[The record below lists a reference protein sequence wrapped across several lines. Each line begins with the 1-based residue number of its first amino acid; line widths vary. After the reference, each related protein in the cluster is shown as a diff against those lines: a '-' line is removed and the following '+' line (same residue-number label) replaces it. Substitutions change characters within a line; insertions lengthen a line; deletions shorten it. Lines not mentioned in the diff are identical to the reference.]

1 MATHKDGTIPQLSES
16 DQRDITR
23 LVISAGQR
31 LLQHGAES
39 TLVADVTSRLGLAL
53 GVESVEVS
61 LSASSMV
68 ISTRHQGSCITTTR
82 RCQDSGINMQIV
94 TDIQRI
100 CILTERGQLDRH
112 DVHHKL
118 EQIQP
123 QRYHRLLVIIMIG
136 LSCASFSRLAGGD
149 WPVFFLTFLASSIG
163 MFVRQEIAHCHF
175 NPLINFAFTAF
186 VTTLISGF
194 GQVYQIG
201 DKPFLA
207 MASSVL
213 MLVPGF
219 PLINAVADMVKG
231 YPSMGLAR
239 WTMASLLTLAA
250 CIGIVAA
257 MNVLD
262 VWGWLL

>member
-1 MATHKDGTIPQLSES
+1 MQGEKRPLTEPI
-16 DQRDITR
+16 QRDISR
-23 LVISAGQR
+23 LAVLAGQR

-39 TLVADVTSRLGLAL
+39 MLVMDVTRRLGLAL

-68 ISTRHQGSCITTTR
+68 LTTLHQGRCITTTR
-82 RCQDSGINMQIV
+82 RCQDRGINMQVV
-94 TDIQRI
+94 TEIQRV
-100 CILTERGQLDRH
+100 CIMAERGMLDVHGVQQRLDR
-112 DVHHKL
+112 VKPL
-118 EQIQP
+118 
-123 QRYHRLLVIIMIG
+123 RYNRFLVIVMIG

-149 WPVFFLTFLASSIG
+149 WPVFLLTFIASSVG

-175 NPLINFAFTAF
+175 NPLLNFGITAF

-201 DKPFLA
+201 ETPFIA

-219 PLINAVADMVKG
+219 PLINAVSDMVKG
-231 YPSMGLAR
+231 FANMGIAR
-239 WTMASLLTLAA
+239 WTLASLLTLATSM
-250 CIGIVAA
+250 GIVAA
-257 MNVLD
+257 MNVLG
-262 VWGWLL
+262 VWGWL